1 MRPNKLIQFYLT
13 NMCNSRCKTCSI
25 WTTTNKDKLELSLNK
40 VINTIK
46 LYPKAD
52 FVFGGGEFTMYS
64 KARELLKFCSSNN
77 INYTVLSNCIDVD
90 ALEQLLASFDVKN
103 LTISCDGVK
112 HDKIRGIAGN
122 LKKIKDV
129 VGTWKG
135 YVPNLK
141 ISYTLSKYNEEHL
154 SEDMRMFKE
163 MGLDKIYFCLAQ
175 SMDLLS
181 VRGSVEPSTKSI
193 DKMYYEHSDMLY
205 DKDKQFLRDVV
216 LGNIRKNIRSCD
228 STGNVHTVYTNGDAV
243 LCQSFMSREVI
254 GNIYD
259 NSLKEILDK
268 RELKDFKCQY
278 SSICKLVCQR
288 RYDYEDRL

>member
-25 WTTTNKDKLELSLNK
+25 WTTISKDKLELSLNK
-40 VINTIK
+40 VIDTIK

-64 KARELLKFCSSNN
+64 KARELLKFCTSNN
-77 INYTVLSNCIDVD
+77 TNYTILSNCIDVD
-90 ALEQLLASFDVKN
+90 MLEQLLASFDVKN

-112 HDKIRGIAGN
+112 HDKIRGVAGN

-129 VGTWKG
+129 VTTWRG

-141 ISYTLSKYNEEHL
+141 ISYTLSKYNEEYL
-154 SEDMRMFKE
+154 DEDMRMFKE
-163 MGLDKIYFCLAQ
+163 MGINKIYFCLAQ

-181 VRGSVEPSTKSI
+181 TRGSVTPKITSI
-193 DKMYYEHSDMLY
+193 DKIYYEYSDMLY
-205 DKDKQFLRDVV
+205 DKDKQFLRDIV
-216 LGNIRKNIRSCD
+216 LDNVGKCD
-228 STGNVHTVYTNGDAV
+228 SIENVHTIYTNGDV
-243 LCQSFMSREVI
+243 VTCQSFMSRDVI
-254 GNIYD
+254 GNIYN

>member
-64 KARELLKFCSSNN
+64 KARELLKFCTSNN
-77 INYTVLSNCIDVD
+77 INYTILSNCIDVD
-90 ALEQLLASFDVKN
+90 VLEQLLASFDVKN

-129 VGTWKG
+129 VGIWKG

-141 ISYTLSKYNEEHL
+141 ISYTLSKYNEECL
-154 SEDMRMFKE
+154 DEDMRMFKE
-163 MGLDKIYFCLAQ
+163 MGVNKIYFCLAQ

-181 VRGSVEPSTKSI
+181 TRGSVTPSITSI
-193 DKMYYEHSDMLY
+193 EKMYYDYGDMLY

-216 LGNIRKNIRSCD
+216 LDNVGKCD
-228 STGNVHTVYTNGDAV
+228 SIENVHTIYTNGDV
-243 LCQSFMSREVI
+243 VTCQSFMSRDVV
-254 GNIYD
+254 GNIYN

-268 RELKDFKCQY
+268 RELKDFKCEY
-278 SSICKLVCQR
+278 SEVCELVCQR

>member
-13 NMCNSRCKTCSI
+13 NMCNSRCKTCNI

-77 INYTVLSNCIDVD
+77 INYTILSNCIDVD
-90 ALEQLLASFDVKN
+90 ALEQLLASFDIKN
-103 LTISCDGVK
+103 LTISCDGIK

-129 VGTWKG
+129 VGIWKG

-163 MGLDKIYFCLAQ
+163 MGIDKIYFCLAQ

-181 VRGSVEPSTKSI
+181 TRGSVTPSITSI
-193 DKMYYEHSDMLY
+193 EKMYYDYGDMLY
-205 DKDKQFLRDVV
+205 DKDKQFLRDIV
-216 LGNIRKNIRSCD
+216 LDNVGKCD
-228 STGNVHTVYTNGDAV
+228 SIENVHTIYTNGDV
-243 LCQSFMSREVI
+243 VTCQSFMSRDVL